1 MGTEE
6 RLQSWK
12 ALQERAGAFG
22 AVFENLEGVYLV
34 LSGLLK
40 RH

>member
-1 MGTEE
+1 M
-6 RLQSWK
+6 LQSWK
-12 ALQERAGAFG
+12 ALQERVGVFG
-22 AVFENLEGVYLV
+22 TVFENVEGMYLG

>member
-12 ALQERAGAFG
+12 ALQERAVIFG
-22 AVFENLEGVYLV
+22 AVFENLAAVYLG